1 MIYAIIGRTNVEC
14 PLLHIFHLSFIVFF
28 FSFFQSLCLRRGLNP
43 PHRVKSISMTTFSQ
57 QEVEFLQNHGNEV
70 SDKRAASIIDSQVG
84 SWAGPNSI
92 PPIFHLPHYN
102 SGDNVQ
108 CSAGYFNILTSGK
121 GEQNTIVMHTWT
133 RNVQYSIHF

>member
-1 MIYAIIGRTNVEC
+1 
-14 PLLHIFHLSFIVFF
+14 
-28 FSFFQSLCLRRGLNP
+28 
-43 PHRVKSISMTTFSQ
+43 MTTFSQ